1 MPGVCPARRIRRNS
15 GTRRSSSLDHRIKY
29 RIGLGRELCHEHVSD
44 ETVKDFQLMPGD
56 RLNLRLRTGNA
67 NKLVSVPFHYTGI
80 VREFPTAPSD
90 SFLVANAQYIADQT
104 GTNAVGTFLVNT
116 EGASPRSVADALRTR
131 LGATTQVTDIE
142 SSRRVIGSSLTAVN
156 LSGLTKV
163 ELSFALMLAAAS
175 TGLVLALGLAERR
188 RTFAIATA
196 LGAKSRQLG
205 GFVWI
210 EAVFVGVGGILLGA
224 LAGLLLSEMLVKVLS
239 GVFDPPPSTLS
250 FPWVYLGVVAV
261 VSITA
266 IVLAGAGAIR
276 SSRVPH
282 MEMLRE
288 L

>member
-1 MPGVCPARRIRRNS
+1 
-15 GTRRSSSLDHRIKY
+15 
-29 RIGLGRELCHEHVSD
+29 
-44 ETVKDFQLMPGD
+44 
-56 RLNLRLRTGNA
+56 
-67 NKLVSVPFHYTGI
+67 
-80 VREFPTAPSD
+80 
-90 SFLVANAQYIADQT
+90 
-104 GTNAVGTFLVNT
+104 
-116 EGASPRSVADALRTR
+116 
-131 LGATTQVTDIE
+131 
-142 SSRRVIGSSLTAVN
+142 
-156 LSGLTKV
+156 
-163 ELSFALMLAAAS
+163 
-175 TGLVLALGLAERR
+175 VLALGLAERR